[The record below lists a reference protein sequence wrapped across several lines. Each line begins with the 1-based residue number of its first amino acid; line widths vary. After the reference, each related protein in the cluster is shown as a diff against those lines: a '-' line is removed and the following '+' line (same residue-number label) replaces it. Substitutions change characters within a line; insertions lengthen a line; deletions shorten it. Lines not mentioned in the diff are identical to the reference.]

1 MIRKGASTNVIVF
14 PQSDYNNSA
23 FGFSNGQYTFSHQ
36 AYGADSIRYSW
47 NFGYNWT
54 EWVAWEDTTFINSS
68 VFSGP
73 DNFWEGQHIIV
84 QCKFYRRFHSYR
96 G

>member
-1 MIRKGASTNVIVF
+1 MVF
-14 PQSDYNNSA
+14 PESDYDNSA

-47 NFGYNWT
+47 NFGRNWT
-54 EWVAWEDTTFINSS
+54 QWAAWEDTTTINSS
-68 VFSGP
+68 VISST
-73 DNFWEGQHIIV
+73 DNFWQGQHIIV
-84 QCKFYRRFHSYR
+84 QCKFYRYCYSYR